1 MLKPDASLG
10 VGLATAGVVFGIYS
24 QATPSIADIRVAD
37 QNDDHIASSDKTA
50 LWTSIVIVSGVSLLA
65 KDPTIFILGGSM
77 ALVMSWWTKHANAL
91 NPITGTLSSI
101 APQQV
106 DVLSSDE
113 QGNAG
118 MDMSDSVVGF

>member
-24 QATPSIADIRVAD
+24 QATPSIADIRVGD
-37 QNDDHIASSDKTA
+37 QNDEQIASSDKTA
-50 LWTSIVIVSGVSLLA
+50 LWTSIVIVSGVSLIA
-65 KDPTIFILGGSM
+65 RDPTIFILGGSM
-77 ALVMSWWTKHANAL
+77 ALVMTWWTKHANAL
-91 NPITGTLSSI
+91 NPLTGSLHAIS
-101 APQQV
+101 PQQV
-106 DVLSSDE
+106 DVLNTED